1 MLPQEMGG
9 VVDANLRVY
18 GVFNLRVIDAS
29 VFPIEWSAHMM
40 APTYGLA
47 EKAAEII
54 AADYSS
60 PSGLNSNDGNSNGN
74 GNGDGDSNGQSK
86 GDGVRVTICP
96 VLSIFT
102 ILLGAIMVTL

>member
-9 VVDANLRVY
+9 VVDAKLRVY
-18 GVFNLRVIDAS
+18 GVSNLRVIDSS

-60 PSGLNSNDGNSNGN
+60 PSGLNPNDGSSN

-96 VLSIFT
+96 VLSVFT
-102 ILLGAIMVTL
+102 ILLGVTLVTL